1 MLAQRAVLGN
11 APKRAADYA
20 EQREVRI
27 KVPDR
32 NVFEVGRSAS
42 SAKVRRILFIAP
54 MHAFYQSAC
63 RAFESYFTGTAV
75 DMIDAL
81 PGPDFADATVDLV
94 LLAAQGNNARA
105 DLIRG
110 CRQQFPR
117 ASIVLIADGAQ
128 FNTSNELP
136 VQGILQ
142 ANLPLEV
149 WFAVVQLVL
158 AGGEYLFHESRAP
171 SPPGPTTPAPPTN
184 VTPIRITSPAGETAK
199 SLFLGHDMGGPGPL
213 STLTP
218 REWEILN
225 WISEGYQNKLI
236 ANRMAL
242 SEHTV
247 KAHVHNLI
255 SKLHVTNRTQAAAVL
270 HEQKQ
275 GTSHGQGA
283 PR

>member
-1 MLAQRAVLGN
+1 M
-11 APKRAADYA
+11 
-20 EQREVRI
+20 
-27 KVPDR
+27 PDR
-32 NVFEVGRSAS
+32 DLYEAGRPVS
-42 SAKVRRILFIAP
+42 SAKVRRLLFIAP
-54 MHAFYQSAC
+54 RHAFYQSAC

-75 DMIDAL
+75 DMIEAL
-81 PGPDFADATVDLV
+81 PGPEFADATVDLV
-94 LLAAQGNNARA
+94 LLTPQVSNSRS

-117 ASIVLIADGAQ
+117 ASIVLIADGTQ
-128 FNTSNELP
+128 FSTSNELP

-142 ANLPLEV
+142 PNLPLEV

-158 AGGEYLFHESRAP
+158 AGGEYLFHAATASSSSRPAD
-171 SPPGPTTPAPPTN
+171 PAPPTN
-184 VTPIRITSPAGETAK
+184 VTPIKIATTAEDTAK
-199 SLFLGHDMGGPGPL
+199 SLFLGREMGGPGTL
-213 STLTP
+213 STLTS
-218 REWEILN
+218 REWEILL

-255 SKLHVTNRTQAAAVL
+255 AKLHVTNRTQAAAVL

-275 GTSHGQGA
+275 GVSHGQGA
-283 PR
+283 LR